1 MAKEIA
7 SENTIN
13 VKRTDRA
20 FLLDIK
26 KGKFEY
32 DELVSW
38 AEERKLELAELY
50 ATSNLPERPDLNKI
64 NNLLIEIR
72 NNYYSN

>member
-7 SENTIN
+7 SESTIN
-13 VKRTDRA
+13 VKRSDRT

-38 AEERKLELAELY
+38 AVGRKLELEELY
-50 ATSNLPERPDLNKI
+50 TASNLPDRPDLNKI
-64 NNLLIEIR
+64 NKLLFKLREEFYR
-72 NNYYSN
+72 